1 MRRAR
6 VSHVASHE
14 TSALPFLHPRMP
26 NPSLFRRTGR
36 RCQSTADMQT
46 GGVATEGV
54 SPEEHSSES
63 RQPSMAYFPSSLS
76 SADVLH
82 SKMQPSPKPLTAL
95 TSRILHHSSCLRELD
110 SISTVTP
117 EHLDVLKQSVLS
129 PEHRAHK
136 ETRTSE
142 AQQVADYLARRLEG
156 THSWTDYSTSF
167 ISLSTPKHQLSQSS
181 KDQTSVASLSEFDR
195 LWTMHYASIRPK
207 YDMSVPLQR
216 RHDVLWTDPVAGER
230 AAKLILAPP
239 PPDIDML
246 SYMRAT
252 WDSPGLFSDASEVAG
267 SGNDRLGGQKKLKIA
282 AWRTMILWLL
292 HHRPERAAGVLQ
304 ATYTNPHPPFYM
316 VADALEHLAGYY
328 LLEHDKYTPVVAKSF
343 RSALYT
349 LLQECVESRP
359 SLSQQTI
366 FLVLTRSSLQGT
378 HFFYNLLTNLD
389 VHVSSDSL
397 LQFAYVFGM
406 HGDFERALDAL
417 ADAIRVGADPASDV
431 ALSVC
436 NKILRWS
443 VVNPDGYHASAYIVS
458 RLLEVGVHMNLPL
471 HNVLMVNAIEAG
483 DMKMALRVFDLL
495 EENGVEPDSYTY
507 STLLKGC
514 KQSGDLVTSG
524 NILRTASEVALTTQ
538 DPWIA
543 TDILHLVYLQQSKVD
558 DPTAVRVHASAI
570 FAAIVPVYLR
580 YFDAEVLLELRVIS
594 KRALGYHM
602 EELNLTR
609 STMKPTVAAINIMLS
624 AFLRIP
630 NSNVERS
637 FTQFTKTLFG
647 GSTGT
652 RRELAK
658 QITKLAMDDFT
669 FNAYLVAFSRRKEHL
684 KQCTALVHLMSQ
696 GLPPDLLPRNPL
708 TDEPIPP
715 AKPTAQTFS
724 ILLDAF
730 AKHGQTAAA
739 AKVLTLM
746 RQRGLKPEQVTYNSL
761 IKGFA
766 TVRDVEGMAGALRGL
781 EKDGFKVDNAVVAAF
796 RKVGGKEALQKAWE
810 NQRRL
815 EEGEYEEYEVED
827 QEQDG
832 HEAEVY
838 GEEIYATETFGLGGK
853 EHNLGKQRRNG
864 RVNSGREGMRN
875 RGDEHGI
882 ERTTQDSTATAA
894 PQVESRSLPRRGEAE
909 DAFGS
914 EFPHATSN

>member
-1 MRRAR
+1 
-6 VSHVASHE
+6 V
-14 TSALPFLHPRMP
+14 
-26 NPSLFRRTGR
+26 
-36 RCQSTADMQT
+36 
-46 GGVATEGV
+46 TEGL
-54 SPEEHSSES
+54 SPEEHSSEH
-63 RQPSMAYFPSSLS
+63 QQLSMACFLRSIPSAETLPAKSR
-76 SADVLH
+76 
-82 SKMQPSPKPLTAL
+82 SKPNPKPLTAL
-95 TSRILHHSSCLRELD
+95 SCRILHHSAGLKELD
-110 SISTVTP
+110 SISVVTP

-129 PEHRAHK
+129 PEHRVHE
-136 ETRTSE
+136 ETRPSE
-142 AQQVADYLARRLEG
+142 AQQLTKYLADRLEETQG
-156 THSWTDYSTSF
+156 WTDYSTSF
-167 ISLSTPKHQLSQSS
+167 ISLSVPKQRRPQSS
-181 KDQTSVASLSEFDR
+181 KNQSSIVSLSEFDR
-195 LWTMHYASIRPK
+195 LWTMHYAAIRPK
-207 YDMSVPLQR
+207 YDLSLPLR
-216 RHDVLWTDPVAGER
+216 RRLDVLWTDPVAGER
-230 AAKLILAPP
+230 AAKLILAPR
-239 PPDIDML
+239 PPDVEML

-252 WDSPGLFSDASEVAG
+252 WDCPGLFFDGTEVAG
-267 SGNDRLGGQKKLKIA
+267 LGPDERDGQKKLRIA
-282 AWRTMILWLL
+282 VWRTMMLWLL
-292 HHRPERAAGVLQ
+292 HHQPEMAAGVLQ
-304 ATYTNPHPPFYM
+304 ATYTHPHPPFYM

-328 LLEHDKYTPVVAKSF
+328 LLEHDKYTPVAAKSF

-349 LLQECVESRP
+349 LLEECVEARP

-366 FLVLTRSSLQGT
+366 FLVLSRSSLRGT

-389 VHVSSDSL
+389 VHMSYDSL

-417 ADAIRVGADPASDV
+417 ADAVRAGADPASDV

-514 KQSGDLVTSG
+514 KQSGDLAMTS
-524 NILRTASEVALTTQ
+524 NIRRKASEVASITQ

-543 TDILHLVYLQQSKVD
+543 TDILHLVYIQQSKVD
-558 DPTAVRVHASAI
+558 DPIAFRPHASAV
-570 FAAIVPVYLR
+570 FAALVPVYLR
-580 YFDAEVLLELRVIS
+580 YFDAEVLLELRIIS
-594 KRALGYHM
+594 RKALGYHM
-602 EELNLTR
+602 EESNLTR
-609 STMKPTVAAINIMLS
+609 STMKPTNAAINIMLS

-637 FTQFTKTLFG
+637 FTQFTKNLFG
-647 GSTGT
+647 GSNDS

-669 FNAYLVAFSRRKEHL
+669 FNTYLVAFSRRKEHL

-708 TDEPIPP
+708 TDEPTPP

-766 TVRDVEGMAGALRGL
+766 NVRDVEGMAEALRGL
-781 EKDGFKVDNAVVAAF
+781 EKDGFQVDDAIVAAF

-815 EEGEYEEYEVED
+815 EEGGYEEYGVGD
-827 QEQDG
+827 QEPD
-832 HEAEVY
+832 EYIAEGYENTEV
-838 GEEIYATETFGLGGK
+838 YATETFGLGGK
-853 EHNLGKQRRNG
+853 EYSRGGRRHDG
-864 RVNSGREGMRN
+864 RAISGREGVKGS
-875 RGDEHGI
+875 GDEDDI
-882 ERTTQDSTATAA
+882 LSTY
-894 PQVESRSLPRRGEAE
+894 
-909 DAFGS
+909 
-914 EFPHATSN
+914 